1 MIKFLRYFLPVVV
14 LAIGLFA
21 IGVVIHTV
29 NEAGGVNTIGQF
41 LLVLVILLFF
51 VAVTLGA
58 AITVWEEAIIYE
70 KDHDLD

>member
-14 LAIGLFA
+14 LSIGIFA
-21 IGVVIHTV
+21 IAVVINMV

-41 LLVLVILLFF
+41 LLVGAILIFF
-51 VAVTLGA
+51 AGVTLGA

-70 KDHDLD
+70 NDHD

>member
-14 LAIGLFA
+14 LAIGTYGIA
-21 IGVVIHTV
+21 IVISMV

-41 LLVLVILLFF
+41 LIVLAIILFF

-58 AITVWEEAIIYE
+58 AITVWEEAIIY
-70 KDHDLD
+70 DDDD